1 MSLVDDYLARTP
13 RSRALFERATA
24 SLPGGSTRT
33 TVYSAP
39 YPPYAASGSG
49 LVVTDVDG
57 NTYRDFLGNYTS
69 LILGHAHPA
78 VVAAVEAQIRLGS
91 AFAAPTETEVELA
104 EELRRRL
111 PSIEHL
117 RFTSSGTEATM
128 FAIRAAR
135 AFTSRPLI
143 AKFDHSYHG
152 THDLVM
158 AGTPGV
164 PDAIGDLIVE
174 LPWGDPDGILEA
186 LRGREGELAAFILE
200 PVQGAG
206 GVRAPEPG
214 FLEFVRSLADR
225 LGALVIF
232 DEIISF
238 RVGPGGAQ
246 ELFGVR
252 PDLTTLGKII
262 AGGYPL
268 AAFGGRADV
277 MALLAP
283 VGPVYQAGTL
293 SGNPLAVAA
302 GLATLQHCTAEVYA
316 HVDATAATVAR
327 LASDALTAEGVAHRV
342 NRAGSLFSVF
352 FADHAVVDYTT
363 ATRQSVARYRAFFHA
378 LLARGV
384 YLPPSAY
391 EAWFV
396 SASHDDAALAKVADA
411 MPYAARAAARVSAP
425 DLATPPTS
433 GDRA

>member
-1 MSLVDDYLARTP
+1 MSLLDDYLSRTP
-13 RSRALFERATA
+13 RSRALFDRATS

-39 YPPYAASGSG
+39 YPPYAGSGSG
-49 LVVTDVDG
+49 LALTDVDG
-57 NTYRDFLGNYTS
+57 NVYRDFLGNYTS

-78 VVAAVEAQIRLGS
+78 VVAAVEDQVRRGS

-104 EELRRRL
+104 EELRRRV

-135 AFTSRPLI
+135 AFTGRPLI

-164 PDAIGDLIVE
+164 PAVIGGLIVE
-174 LPWGDPDGILEA
+174 LPWGDPAGIELA

-206 GVRAPEPG
+206 GVRAPGPG

-238 RVGPGGAQ
+238 RIAPGGAQ
-246 ELFGVR
+246 EVFGVR

-262 AGGYPL
+262 AGGFPL

-277 MALLAP
+277 MEIFDARRDGAVSHGGTFNGNP
-283 VGPVYQAGTL
+283 VGA
-293 SGNPLAVAA
+293 AA
-302 GLATLQHCTAEVYA
+302 GLATLREL
-316 HVDATAATVAR
+316 DAGAYRRLDGLGAR
-327 LASDALTAEGVAHRV
+327 LAERLSARIAADGLDARIAQV
-342 NRAGSLFSVF
+342 GSLFQVF
-352 FADHAVVDYTT
+352 
-363 ATRQSVARYRAFFHA
+363 
-378 LLARGV
+378 RG
-384 YLPPSAY
+384 
-391 EAWFV
+391 EA
-396 SASHDDAALAKVADA
+396 DAAFAPGAGRPSELYLRLLLDGFLIAPRGMGAIPTVATEQDVDDLADA
-411 MPYAARAAARVSAP
+411 IGRALVAISSGSRLAP
-425 DLATPPTS
+425 VGA
-433 GDRA
+433 GR

>member
-1 MSLVDDYLARTP
+1 MGLIDDYLARTP
-13 RSRALFERATA
+13 RSRALFERATS

-39 YPPYAASGSG
+39 YPPYAESGSG
-49 LVVTDVDG
+49 LALTDVDG
-57 NTYRDFLGNYTS
+57 NVYRDFLGNYTS

-78 VVAAVEAQIRLGS
+78 VVAAVEAQVRRGS

-104 EELRRRL
+104 EELRRRV

-135 AFTSRPLI
+135 AFTGRPLI
-143 AKFDHSYHG
+143 ARFDHSYHG

-164 PDAIGDLIVE
+164 PDAIGGLIVE
-174 LPWGDPDGILEA
+174 LPWGDPAGIEAA

-206 GVRAPEPG
+206 GVRPPEAG

-238 RVGPGGAQ
+238 RIAPGGAQ
-246 ELFGVR
+246 EVYGVR
-252 PDLTTLGKII
+252 PDLTALGKII

-277 MALLAP
+277 MAIFDARRERAVSHGGTFNGNP
-283 VGPVYQAGTL
+283 VGA
-293 SGNPLAVAA
+293 AA
-302 GLATLQHCTAEVYA
+302 GLATLAEL
-316 HVDATAATVAR
+316 DTAAYARLEALGAR
-327 LASDALTAEGVAHRV
+327 LAERLRSRIAADGLDARIAQV
-342 NRAGSLFSVF
+342 GSLFQVF
-352 FADHAVVDYTT
+352 RGEVGAAFAPGAGAPSELYLRLLLDGFLIAPRGMGAIPTVATEQDVDDLADAIAGVLGALAPRPEPAVV
-363 ATRQSVARYRAFFHA
+363 
-378 LLARGV
+378 G
-384 YLPPSAY
+384 
-391 EAWFV
+391 
-396 SASHDDAALAKVADA
+396 
-411 MPYAARAAARVSAP
+411 
-425 DLATPPTS
+425 
-433 GDRA
+433 